1 MSAFH
6 RATSIPAPGA
16 FDRATAKARAL
27 TWFSAQKATAALHP
41 ASPLYLLLAPTTKG
55 LKLPSGLLPVGPEI
69 TWVAIARQAG
79 DGEGGLWVYWLFSPK
94 SGAERISVRSDL
106 PTGWEDIFGRV
117 AQAR

>member
-6 RATSIPAPGA
+6 RTTSIPAPGA

-27 TWFSAQKATAALHP
+27 AWFASQKTNGTLHP
-41 ASPLYLLLAPTTKG
+41 KSPLYLVLAPTTKG

-79 DGEGGLWVYWLFSPK
+79 EGEGGLWTYWLFCPK
-94 SGAERISVRSDL
+94 TGAERICARVDL
-106 PTGWEDIFGRV
+106 PTGWEDSFGRV
-117 AQAR
+117 VQPR